1 MFMLDLCKIIE
12 IKKSVESTRSVVASS
27 GAFAFGIVNCEQSGQ
42 NFNLLMR
49 GLNLDLA
56 WYSPE
61 WGLATCLHQFEF

>member
-1 MFMLDLCKIIE
+1 MLDLCKIIE
-12 IKKSVESTRSVVASS
+12 IKKSVGESRQTRGRFLRLRLRLALS
-27 GAFAFGIVNCEQSGQ
+27 IVNKSGQ

-56 WYSPE
+56 WYTLE